1 MDKVLNQI
9 LGLADK
15 GTVEQRCASLL
26 VLGALKLQS
35 SEITNTV
42 GEMLAHANP
51 VLKDYAL
58 RYFEQVQAKAATP
71 LVVKLLDDPDRDIQ
85 ERAVRLLMQA
95 GAAGVDPLIKNS
107 LGASRSWQINA
118 ARILCAVQGSSARLA
133 LLEMLRAGSDDF

>member
-58 RYFEQVQAKAATP
+58 RYFEQVQAKAGTP
-71 LVVKLLDDPDRDIQ
+71 RFLKLLDDPDRDVQ
-85 ERAVRLLMQA
+85 ERLLREPLHDQHHCAGRHQEQHDAQDPQTLVDHRGVVRA
-95 GAAGVDPLIKNS
+95 EACV
-107 LGASRSWQINA
+107 R
-118 ARILCAVQGSSARLA
+118 
-133 LLEMLRAGSDDF
+133 